1 MSLHNLSSAHSDDGQ
16 LLNRV
21 RRNEQVELDE
31 NRITRLRNLDDAT
44 RLSVTAEI
52 SDHGNHLRQ
61 RPDEEP
67 ISE

>member
-1 MSLHNLSSAHSDDGQ
+1 MSNLSSAHSDDGQ
-16 LLNRV
+16 LKNRV
-21 RRNEQVELDE
+21 RRSENDQELED
-31 NRITRLRNLDDAT
+31 NRIIRSRNLDDAT

-52 SDHGNHLRQ
+52 SDHGNFLRQ